1 MVHEKVIKGFERWKL
16 CTHKR
21 FQLNTKRTNFAHRI
35 LHVIEI
41 NLYPTAFKL
50 FLVFPVRSFSHDS
63 PLNRWACLTTRLAI
77 HVYDSLLLFY
87 AITNRRNYMQSIL
100 FHCYVH
106 STCFGCHI
114 HPSSGVQFCTRPH
127 WEQVALTTQWFVP
140 VAVNTVEK
148 LYSWWWVYMAPET
161 CRVNVAVKWNWLHIA
176 ASVGYFIEY
185 IMMHGT
191 INIKYSYKFAANKWE
206 IFQFKKWFSRSV

>member
-106 STCFGCHI
+106 STCFGCRI
-114 HPSSGVQFCTRPH
+114 TPIIRSTILYQATLGASISDDTMVCTSGC
-127 WEQVALTTQWFVP
+127 
-140 VAVNTVEK
+140 K
-148 LYSWWWVYMAPET
+148 YSWKIVLLMT
-161 CRVNVAVKWNWLHIA
+161 GV
-176 ASVGYFIEY
+176 
-185 IMMHGT
+185 
-191 INIKYSYKFAANKWE
+191 
-206 IFQFKKWFSRSV
+206 